1 MHVRDQIVSAVV
13 ESLRGA
19 ISEAGSRVYPHGS
32 VTWDRRSYPMLVVT
46 AAKTRVDVEPGTGD
60 RIQSRETE
68 IVVEIH
74 DLETEGADYA
84 ERVGAISIQVE
95 KILADLPDAVPVDS
109 ASLLS
114 DTGVVEI
121 DEDERG
127 IHAGSALTF
136 GVSYFTRVG
145 DATKLVIP

>member
-1 MHVRDQIVSAVV
+1 MHVRDQIVGAVIS
-13 ESLRGA
+13 SLRTA
-19 ISEAGSRVYPHGS
+19 ISEAGSRVYPHGA

-46 AAKTRVDVEPGTGD
+46 AAKTRIDIEPGTGD
-60 RIQSRETE
+60 RIQARETE

-74 DLETEGADYA
+74 DLETQGDDYA
-84 ERVGAISIQVE
+84 ERVGSLSIQVE
-95 KILADLPDAVPVDS
+95 KILADLPDAVPVS
-109 ASLLS
+109 SVEMLS

-136 GVSYFTRVG
+136 GVIYHTRVG
-145 DATKLVIP
+145 DASKLVIP